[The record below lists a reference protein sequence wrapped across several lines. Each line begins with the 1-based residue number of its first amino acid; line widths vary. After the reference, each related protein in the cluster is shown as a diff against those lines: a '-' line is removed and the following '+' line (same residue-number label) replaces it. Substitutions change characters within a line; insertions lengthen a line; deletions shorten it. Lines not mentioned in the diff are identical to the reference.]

1 MLKVTVLNPPKHRS
15 FFSTN
20 ISNAIGSNVHFWKY
34 IIFTSWITWNPI
46 VEVQVGIVKIYVARV
61 QAFKKKER
69 REDLEDGRALLE
81 RSVSQAYD
89 QRLASKLGM
98 LLSV

>member
-1 MLKVTVLNPPKHRS
+1 
-15 FFSTN
+15 
-20 ISNAIGSNVHFWKY
+20 
-34 IIFTSWITWNPI
+34 
-46 VEVQVGIVKIYVARV
+46 VKIYVARV

-69 REDLEDGRALLE
+69 REDPEDGRALLE

-89 QRLASKLGM
+89 QLLASKLGM

>member
-20 ISNAIGSNVHFWKY
+20 ISNAIGSNVHFWKC

-46 VEVQVGIVKIYVARV
+46 VEVQVGIVKIHVARV

-69 REDLEDGRALLE
+69 REDPEDGRALLE

-89 QRLASKLGM
+89 QRSASKLGM